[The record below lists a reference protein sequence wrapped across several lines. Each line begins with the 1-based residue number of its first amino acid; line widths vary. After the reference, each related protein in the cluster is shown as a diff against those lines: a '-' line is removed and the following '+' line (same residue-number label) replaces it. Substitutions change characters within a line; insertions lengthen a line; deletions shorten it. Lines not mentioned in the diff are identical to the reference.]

1 MFIDKNCFLKSAMW
15 PMGLLFICHYVIG
28 CFIFRGKDFRA
39 SITVLMTASS
49 YCFSLRCKLIRGFIF
64 VQMKG
69 HALFLGEIIIKK
81 IAKIAKMH

>member
-1 MFIDKNCFLKSAMW
+1 MDFFSSLNQRYDIIIVLIDMNCLLKSAMW

-49 YCFSLRCKLIRGFIF
+49 YCFCFRCKLIRGFIF

-69 HALFLGEIIIKK
+69 TPFS
-81 IAKIAKMH
+81 